1 MRSKNPYSEIIK
13 IMQDQGAKYNPF
25 SVQLATVIATA
36 PLTVTAGDLQL
47 AGENLLVADF
57 LLTDYSRKITLPNT
71 PASGAT
77 SDGTISSLSIAD
89 AVLNFTDGLNE
100 GDTLAVVQVDSSTFV
115 ILARVVSV

>member
-36 PLTVTAGDLQL
+36 PLTITAGDLQL
-47 AGENLLVADF
+47 AGENLLVADS
-57 LLTDYSRKITLPNT
+57 LLTDYSRKIILPNT

-77 SDGTISSLSIAD
+77 SDGTISSLSITD